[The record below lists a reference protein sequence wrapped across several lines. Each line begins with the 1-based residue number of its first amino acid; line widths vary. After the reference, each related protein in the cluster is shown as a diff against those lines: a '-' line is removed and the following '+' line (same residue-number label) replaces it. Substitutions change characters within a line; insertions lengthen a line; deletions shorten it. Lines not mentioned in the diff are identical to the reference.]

1 MRYGGSIIADTLRQH
16 DVEFIFT
23 LCGGHIS
30 PILVA
35 CSEKGI
41 RVVDVRHEATAVFA
55 ADAVSRLS
63 PAIGVAAVTAGPGLT
78 NTLTAVKNIQM
89 AQVPVLLLGGATATI
104 LKGRGSLQDI
114 DQMALLRPLTKHQVI
129 IKRGKDIANE
139 VNKAIIIAQSG
150 VPGPVFVE
158 LPLDLLY
165 PQDLVRELY
174 GLNTDSQKMSW
185 WLEKYLQRNLD
196 HIFTDFEMTPKP
208 IPEIMCP
215 MPVSSAIQKASKMMY
230 NAKSPVSLIGSQ
242 TMLNVTQVDNLV
254 QKLASLG
261 MPMFVSGMARGLLSK
276 EELNIFR
283 HQRKKA
289 LQEADLVLLAG
300 VPCDFRLGY
309 GRQINRKAEIIS
321 INRSR
326 SDLYLNRKPTLAIQA
341 DPGYFFSSLPEN
353 QLENKVDFDTWINTL
368 RQRDKERLEQIH
380 EQSKISTNYI
390 NPLKFFTKLDKHL
403 KDGDILIADGG
414 DFVATASYILRPRS
428 NLGWLDPGPFGTL
441 GVGAGF
447 ILGGKLTHPNA
458 TVWGIYGDGAFGYSM
473 VEFDTFVR
481 HNIPLIAIIGNDSSW
496 TQIARDQVEIFKD
509 PVATELGNTKYHEV
523 VEALGGQGLQITDK
537 KEIDDVLNTAKDFAS
552 AGKSVAI
559 NVKIG
564 KTDFRKGSISI

>member
-1 MRYGGSIIADTLRQH
+1 MRHGGSIVAETLVQH
-16 DVEFIFT
+16 DVKFIFT

-35 CSEKGI
+35 CKEKGI

-114 DQMALLRPLTKHQVI
+114 DQMGLLRPLTKHQVC
-129 IKRGKDIANE
+129 IKRVKDIANE
-139 VNKAIIIAQSG
+139 INKAIIIAQSG
-150 VPGPVFVE
+150 VPGPVFIE

-165 PQDLVRELY
+165 PQDLVRDLY
-174 GLNTDSQKMSW
+174 GLNTNDQKRSW
-185 WLEKYLQRNLD
+185 WVEKYLQRNLNR
-196 HIFTDFEMTPKP
+196 IFNGIETTPKP
-208 IPEIMCP
+208 VPEITYP
-215 MPVSSAIQKASKMMY
+215 MPVPSAVKKAMKMISNSKR
-230 NAKSPVSLIGSQ
+230 PVLLVGSQ
-242 TMLNVTQVDNLV
+242 TMLNVTEVDNLA
-254 QKLASLG
+254 QKLASIDI
-261 MPMFVSGMARGLLSK
+261 PMFVSGMARGLLSK

-289 LQEADLVLLAG
+289 LQEADLVILAG

-309 GRQINRKAEIIS
+309 GRQINRDAEIIS

-341 DPGYFFSSLPEN
+341 DPGSFFSSLPEN
-353 QLENKVDFDTWINTL
+353 QLENRVDSDTWIDTL
-368 RQRDKERLEQIH
+368 LQRDKERLDQIH
-380 EQSKISTNYI
+380 EQSEINTDYV

-447 ILGGKLTHPNA
+447 ILGGKLTHSNA

-481 HNIPLIAIIGNDSSW
+481 HKIPLIAIIGNDSGW

-523 VEALGGQGLQITDK
+523 VAALGGEGLQITNK
-537 KEIDDVLNTAKDFAS
+537 KEIDDVLNTAKEFAA

-564 KTDFRKGSISI
+564 KTNFRKGSISI

>member
-1 MRYGGSIIADTLRQH
+1 MRHGGSIVAETLVQH
-16 DVEFIFT
+16 DVKFIFT

-35 CSEKGI
+35 CKEKGI

-114 DQMALLRPLTKHQVI
+114 DQMGLLRPLTKHQVC
-129 IKRGKDIANE
+129 IKRVKDIANE
-139 VNKAIIIAQSG
+139 INKAIIIAQSG
-150 VPGPVFVE
+150 VPGPVFIE

-165 PQDLVRELY
+165 PQDLVRDLY
-174 GLNTDSQKMSW
+174 GLNTNDQKRSW
-185 WLEKYLQRNLD
+185 WVEKYLQRNLNR
-196 HIFTDFEMTPKP
+196 IFNGIETTPKP
-208 IPEIMCP
+208 VPEITYP
-215 MPVSSAIQKASKMMY
+215 MPVPSAVKKAMKMISNSKR
-230 NAKSPVSLIGSQ
+230 PVLLVGSQ
-242 TMLNVTQVDNLV
+242 TMLNVTEVDNLA
-254 QKLASLG
+254 QKLASIDI
-261 MPMFVSGMARGLLSK
+261 PMFVSGMARGLLSK
-276 EELNIFR
+276 EELTIFR

-289 LQEADLVLLAG
+289 LQEADLVILAG

-309 GRQINRKAEIIS
+309 GRQINHDAKIIS
-321 INRSR
+321 INRNR

-341 DPGYFFSSLPEN
+341 DPSYFFSSLPVN
-353 QLENKVDFDTWINTL
+353 QLENGVDSDTWTDTL
-368 RQRDKERLEQIH
+368 QQRDKKRWDQIN
-380 EQSKISTNYI
+380 EQSEISTDYV
-390 NPLKFFTKLDKHL
+390 NPLKFFTKLDKHIN
-403 KDGDILIADGG
+403 DGDILIADGG

-428 NLGWLDPGPFGTL
+428 NFGWLDPGPFGTL

-481 HNIPLIAIIGNDSSW
+481 HKIPLIAIIGNDSGW

-523 VEALGGQGLQITDK
+523 VAALGGQGLQIMDK
-537 KEIDDVLNTAKDFAS
+537 KEIDDVLNTAKEFAA

>member
-1 MRYGGSIIADTLRQH
+1 MRHGGSIVAETLVQH
-16 DVEFIFT
+16 DVKFIFT

-35 CSEKGI
+35 CKEKGI

-114 DQMALLRPLTKHQVI
+114 DQMGLLRPLTKHQVC
-129 IKRGKDIANE
+129 IKRVKDIANE
-139 VNKAIIIAQSG
+139 INKAIIIAQSG
-150 VPGPVFVE
+150 VPGPVFIE

-165 PQDLVRELY
+165 PQDLVRDLY
-174 GLNTDSQKMSW
+174 GLNTNDQKRSW
-185 WLEKYLQRNLD
+185 WVEKYLQRNLNR
-196 HIFTDFEMTPKP
+196 IFNGNETTPKP
-208 IPEIMCP
+208 VPEITYP
-215 MPVSSAIQKASKMMY
+215 MPVPSAVKKAMKMISNSKR
-230 NAKSPVSLIGSQ
+230 PVLLVGSQ
-242 TMLNVTQVDNLV
+242 TMLNVTEVDNLA
-254 QKLASLG
+254 QKLASIDI
-261 MPMFVSGMARGLLSK
+261 PMFVSGMARGLLSK
-276 EELNIFR
+276 KELNIFR

-289 LQEADLVLLAG
+289 LQEADLVILAG

-309 GRQINRKAEIIS
+309 GRQINRDAEIIS

-326 SDLYLNRKPTLAIQA
+326 SDLYLNRKPILAIQA
-341 DPGYFFSSLPEN
+341 DPGSFFSNLPEN
-353 QLENKVDFDTWINTL
+353 PLENWVDSDAWTDTM
-368 RQRDKERLEQIH
+368 RQRDKKRLDQIH
-380 EQSKISTNYI
+380 EQTEISTDYV
-390 NPLKFFTKLDKHL
+390 NPLKFFTKLDKHIN
-403 KDGDILIADGG
+403 DGDILIADGG

-481 HNIPLIAIIGNDSSW
+481 HKIPLIAIIGNDSGW

-523 VEALGGQGLQITDK
+523 VAALGGQGLQIMDK
-537 KEIDDVLNTAKDFAS
+537 KEIDDVLNTAKEFAA

>member
-1 MRYGGSIIADTLRQH
+1 MRYGGSIIADTLQQH

-114 DQMALLRPLTKHQVI
+114 DQMALLRPLTKHQALV
-129 IKRGKDIANE
+129 KRVKDIANE
-139 VNKAIIIAQSG
+139 INKAIIIAQSD

-174 GLNTDSQKMSW
+174 GLNTDDQKRPW
-185 WLEKYLQRNLD
+185 WMEKYLQRNLNR
-196 HIFTDFEMTPKP
+196 IFNGFETTPKP
-208 IPEIMCP
+208 VPEITCP
-215 MPVSSAIQKASKMMY
+215 MPIPSAMRKASDMMF
-230 NAKSPVSLIGSQ
+230 NSKRPVLLVGSQ
-242 TMLNVTQVDNLV
+242 TMLNVPRVDNLA
-254 QKLASLG
+254 QKLASIDI
-261 MPMFVSGMARGLLSK
+261 PMFVSGMARGLLSK

-289 LQEADLVLLAG
+289 LQEADLVILAG
-300 VPCDFRLGY
+300 VPCDFRLAY
-309 GRQINRKAEIIS
+309 GRQINRDAEIIS

-341 DPGYFFSSLPEN
+341 DPGSFFSSLPEN
-353 QLENKVDFDTWINTL
+353 QSENGIDLETWIDTL
-368 RQRDKERLEQIH
+368 RQRDKKRLDQIH
-380 EQSKISTNYI
+380 KQSEISTDYV

-447 ILGGKLTHPNA
+447 ILGGKLTIPNA

-481 HNIPLIAIIGNDSSW
+481 HNIPLIAIIGNDSGW

-523 VEALGGQGLQITDK
+523 VAALGGQGLQITDK
-537 KEIDDVLNTAKDFAS
+537 KEIDDVLNTAKDFAA

>member
-114 DQMALLRPLTKHQVI
+114 DQMALLRPLTKHQALV
-129 IKRGKDIANE
+129 KRVKDIANE
-139 VNKAIIIAQSG
+139 LNKAIIIAQSD

-165 PQDLVRELY
+165 PKDLVRELY
-174 GLNTDSQKMSW
+174 GLNTDDQKRSW
-185 WLEKYLQRNLD
+185 WMEKYLQRNLNR
-196 HIFTDFEMTPKP
+196 IFNGFETTPKP
-208 IPEIMCP
+208 VPEITCP
-215 MPVSSAIQKASKMMY
+215 MPIPSAMRKASDLMFNSKR
-230 NAKSPVSLIGSQ
+230 PVLLVGSQ
-242 TMLNVTQVDNLV
+242 TMLNVPRVDNLA
-254 QKLASLG
+254 QKLASIDI
-261 MPMFVSGMARGLLSK
+261 PMFVSGMARGLLSK

-289 LQEADLVLLAG
+289 LQEADLVILAG
-300 VPCDFRLGY
+300 VPCDFRLAY
-309 GRQINRKAEIIS
+309 GRQINRDAEIIS

-341 DPGYFFSSLPEN
+341 DPGSFFSSFPEN
-353 QLENKVDFDTWINTL
+353 QSENGIDLETWIDTL
-368 RQRDKERLEQIH
+368 RQRDKKRLDQIH
-380 EQSKISTNYI
+380 EQSEINTDYV

-447 ILGGKLTHPNA
+447 ILGGKLTHSNA

-481 HNIPLIAIIGNDSSW
+481 HKIPLIAIIGNDSGW

-523 VEALGGQGLQITDK
+523 VAALGGEGLQITNK
-537 KEIDDVLNTAKDFAS
+537 KEIDDVLNTAKEFAA

-564 KTDFRKGSISI
+564 KTNFRKGSISI

>member
-1 MRYGGSIIADTLRQH
+1 MRHGGSIVAETLVQH
-16 DVEFIFT
+16 DVKFIFT

-35 CSEKGI
+35 CKEKGI

-114 DQMALLRPLTKHQVI
+114 DQMGLLRPLTKHQVC
-129 IKRGKDIANE
+129 IKRVKDIANE
-139 VNKAIIIAQSG
+139 INKAIIIAQSG
-150 VPGPVFVE
+150 VPGPVFIE

-165 PQDLVRELY
+165 PQDLVRDLY
-174 GLNTDSQKMSW
+174 GLNTNDQKRSW
-185 WLEKYLQRNLD
+185 WVEKYLQRNLNR
-196 HIFTDFEMTPKP
+196 IFNGIETTQKP
-208 IPEIMCP
+208 VPEITYP
-215 MPVSSAIQKASKMMY
+215 MPVPSAVKKAMKMISNSKR
-230 NAKSPVSLIGSQ
+230 PVLLVGSQ
-242 TMLNVTQVDNLV
+242 TMLNVTEVDNLA
-254 QKLASLG
+254 QKLASIDI
-261 MPMFVSGMARGLLSK
+261 PMFVSGMARGLLSK

-289 LQEADLVLLAG
+289 LQEADLVILAG

-309 GRQINRKAEIIS
+309 GRQINRDAEIIS

-341 DPGYFFSSLPEN
+341 DPGSFFSSFPEN
-353 QLENKVDFDTWINTL
+353 PLENRVDSDTWIDTL
-368 RQRDKERLEQIH
+368 RQRDKKRWDQIN
-380 EQSKISTNYI
+380 EQSEISTDYV
-390 NPLKFFTKLDKHL
+390 NPLKFFTKLDKHIN
-403 KDGDILIADGG
+403 DGDILIADGG

-481 HNIPLIAIIGNDSSW
+481 HKIPLIAIIGNDSGW

-523 VEALGGQGLQITDK
+523 VAALGGQGLQIMDK
-537 KEIDDVLNTAKDFAS
+537 KEIDDVLNTAKEFAA

>member
-1 MRYGGSIIADTLRQH
+1 MRHGGSIVAETLVQH
-16 DVEFIFT
+16 DVKFIFT

-35 CSEKGI
+35 CKEKGI

-114 DQMALLRPLTKHQVI
+114 DQMGLLRPLTKHQVC
-129 IKRGKDIANE
+129 IKRVKDIANE
-139 VNKAIIIAQSG
+139 INKAIIIAQSG
-150 VPGPVFVE
+150 VPGPVFIE

-165 PQDLVRELY
+165 PQDLVRDLY
-174 GLNTDSQKMSW
+174 GLNTNDQKRSW
-185 WLEKYLQRNLD
+185 WVEKYLQRNLNR
-196 HIFTDFEMTPKP
+196 IFNGIETTQKP
-208 IPEIMCP
+208 VPEITYP
-215 MPVSSAIQKASKMMY
+215 MPVPSAVKKAMKMISNSKR
-230 NAKSPVSLIGSQ
+230 PVLLVGSQ
-242 TMLNVTQVDNLV
+242 TMLNVTEVDNLA
-254 QKLASLG
+254 QKLASIDI
-261 MPMFVSGMARGLLSK
+261 PMSVSGMARGLLSK

-289 LQEADLVLLAG
+289 LQEADLVILAG

-309 GRQINRKAEIIS
+309 GRQINRDAEIIS

-341 DPGYFFSSLPEN
+341 DPGSFFSSLPEN
-353 QLENKVDFDTWINTL
+353 QLENRVDSDTWIDTL
-368 RQRDKERLEQIH
+368 LQRDKDRLDQIH
-380 EQSKISTNYI
+380 EQSEINTDYV

-447 ILGGKLTHPNA
+447 ILGGKLTHSNA

-481 HNIPLIAIIGNDSSW
+481 HKIPLIAIIGNDSGW

-523 VEALGGQGLQITDK
+523 VAALGGEGLQITNK
-537 KEIDDVLNTAKDFAS
+537 KEIDDVLNTAKEFAA

-564 KTDFRKGSISI
+564 KTNFRKGSISI

>member
-1 MRYGGSIIADTLRQH
+1 
-16 DVEFIFT
+16 
-23 LCGGHIS
+23 
-30 PILVA
+30 
-35 CSEKGI
+35 
-41 RVVDVRHEATAVFA
+41 
-55 ADAVSRLS
+55 
-63 PAIGVAAVTAGPGLT
+63 
-78 NTLTAVKNIQM
+78 
-89 AQVPVLLLGGATATI
+89 
-104 LKGRGSLQDI
+104 
-114 DQMALLRPLTKHQVI
+114 
-129 IKRGKDIANE
+129 
-139 VNKAIIIAQSG
+139 
-150 VPGPVFVE
+150 
-158 LPLDLLY
+158 
-165 PQDLVRELY
+165 
-174 GLNTDSQKMSW
+174 
-185 WLEKYLQRNLD
+185 
-196 HIFTDFEMTPKP
+196 
-208 IPEIMCP
+208 
-215 MPVSSAIQKASKMMY
+215 
-230 NAKSPVSLIGSQ
+230 
-242 TMLNVTQVDNLV
+242 MLNVTEVDNLT
-254 QKLASLG
+254 QKLASIDI
-261 MPMFVSGMARGLLSK
+261 PMFVSGMARGLLSK

-289 LQEADLVLLAG
+289 LQEADLVILAG

-309 GRQINRKAEIIS
+309 GRQINRDAEIIS

-341 DPGYFFSSLPEN
+341 DPGSFFSSLPEN
-353 QLENKVDFDTWINTL
+353 QLENRVDSDTWIDTL
-368 RQRDKERLEQIH
+368 LQRDKERLDQIH
-380 EQSKISTNYI
+380 EQSEINTDYV

-447 ILGGKLTHPNA
+447 ILGGKLTHSNA

-481 HNIPLIAIIGNDSSW
+481 HKIPLIAIIGNDSGW

-523 VEALGGQGLQITDK
+523 VAALGGEGLQITNK
-537 KEIDDVLNTAKDFAS
+537 KEIDDVLNTAKEFAA

-564 KTDFRKGSISI
+564 KTNFRKGSISI

>member
-1 MRYGGSIIADTLRQH
+1 MRHGGSIVAETLVQH
-16 DVEFIFT
+16 DVKFIFT

-35 CSEKGI
+35 CKEKGI

-114 DQMALLRPLTKHQVI
+114 DQMALLRPLTKYQVI
-129 IKRGKDIANE
+129 IKRSKDIANE
-139 VNKAIIIAQSG
+139 INKAIIIAQSG

-174 GLNTDSQKMSW
+174 GLNTDDQKRSW
-185 WLEKYLQRNLD
+185 WMEKYLQRSLNR
-196 HIFTDFEMTPKP
+196 IFASFETAPSP
-208 IPEIMCP
+208 IPEITCP
-215 MPVSSAIQKASKMMY
+215 MPVPSIVKKASKMIF
-230 NAKSPVSLIGSQ
+230 NSKRPVLLIGSQ
-242 TMLNVTQVDNLV
+242 TMLNVTEVDNLA
-254 QKLASLG
+254 QKLAS
-261 MPMFVSGMARGLLSK
+261 MNIPMFVSGMARGLLSK
-276 EELNIFR
+276 KELNIFR

-289 LQEADLVLLAG
+289 LQEADLVILAG

-309 GRQINRKAEIIS
+309 GRQINRDAEIIS

-326 SDLYLNRKPTLAIQA
+326 NDLYLNRKPTLAIQA
-341 DPGYFFSSLPEN
+341 DPGSFFSNLPEN
-353 QLENKVDFDTWINTL
+353 PLENRVDSDAWIDTM
-368 RQRDKERLEQIH
+368 RQRDKKRLDQIH
-380 EQSKISTNYI
+380 EQTEISTDYV
-390 NPLKFFTKLDKHL
+390 NPLKFFTELDKHL
-403 KDGDILIADGG
+403 NDGDILIADGG

-447 ILGGKLTHPNA
+447 ILGGKLTHPNSI
-458 TVWGIYGDGAFGYSM
+458 VWGIYGDGAFGYSM

-481 HNIPLIAIIGNDSSW
+481 HKIPLIAIIGNDSGW
-496 TQIARDQVEIFKD
+496 TQIARDQVEIFED
-509 PVATELGNTKYHEV
+509 PIATELGNTNYHEV
-523 VEALGGQGLQITDK
+523 VAALGGQGLQIMDK
-537 KEIDDVLNTAKDFAS
+537 KEIDDVLNTAKEFAA

>member
-114 DQMALLRPLTKHQVI
+114 DQMALLRPLTKHQALV
-129 IKRGKDIANE
+129 KRVKDIANE
-139 VNKAIIIAQSG
+139 INKAIIIAQSD

-174 GLNTDSQKMSW
+174 GLNTDDQKRSW
-185 WLEKYLQRNLD
+185 WMEKYLQRNLNR
-196 HIFTDFEMTPKP
+196 IFNGFETTPKP
-208 IPEIMCP
+208 MPEITCP
-215 MPVSSAIQKASKMMY
+215 MPIPSAMRKASDMMF
-230 NAKSPVSLIGSQ
+230 NSKRPVLLVGSQ
-242 TMLNVTQVDNLV
+242 TMLNVPRVDNLA
-254 QKLASLG
+254 QKLASIDI
-261 MPMFVSGMARGLLSK
+261 PMFVSGMARGLLSK

-289 LQEADLVLLAG
+289 LQEADLVILAG
-300 VPCDFRLGY
+300 VPCDFRLAY
-309 GRQINRKAEIIS
+309 GRQINRDAKIIS

-326 SDLYLNRKPTLAIQA
+326 RDLYLNRKPTLAIQA
-341 DPGYFFSSLPEN
+341 DPGSFFSSLPEN
-353 QLENKVDFDTWINTL
+353 QSENRVDSDTWIDTL
-368 RQRDKERLEQIH
+368 RQRDKERLDQIH
-380 EQSKISTNYI
+380 EQTEISTDYV
-390 NPLKFFTKLDKHL
+390 NPLKFFTELDKHL
-403 KDGDILIADGG
+403 NDGDILIADGG

-447 ILGGKLTHPNA
+447 ILGGKLTHPKC
-458 TVWGIYGDGAFGYSM
+458 YSM
-473 VEFDTFVR
+473 
-481 HNIPLIAIIGNDSSW
+481 GNLW
-496 TQIARDQVEIFKD
+496 RWRVW
-509 PVATELGNTKYHEV
+509 
-523 VEALGGQGLQITDK
+523 LQYGRI
-537 KEIDDVLNTAKDFAS
+537 
-552 AGKSVAI
+552 
-559 NVKIG
+559 
-564 KTDFRKGSISI
+564 

>member
-1 MRYGGSIIADTLRQH
+1 MRHGGSIVAETLQQH

-35 CSEKGI
+35 CREKGI

-139 VNKAIIIAQSG
+139 INKAIIIAQSG

-174 GLNTDSQKMSW
+174 GLNTDGQKMSW
-185 WLEKYLQRNLD
+185 WLEKYLQRNLNR
-196 HIFTDFEMTPKP
+196 IFAGFETAPKP
-208 IPEIMCP
+208 VPEITCP
-215 MPVSSAIQKASKMMY
+215 MPVPRDMRKVSKMMY
-230 NAKSPVSLIGSQ
+230 NSKRPVLLIGSQ
-242 TMLNVTQVDNLV
+242 TMLNVTQVDNLA
-254 QKLASLG
+254 QKLASLNI
-261 MPMFVSGMARGLLSK
+261 PMFVSGMARGLLSK

-289 LQEADLVLLAG
+289 LQEADLVILAG

-309 GRQINRKAEIIS
+309 GRQINREAEIIS

-341 DPGYFFSSLPEN
+341 DPGSFFSSFPEN
-353 QLENKVDFDTWINTL
+353 KSGDRIDSDTWIDTL
-368 RQRDKERLEQIH
+368 RERDKKRLDQIQ
-380 EQSKISTNYI
+380 EQSEINTDYV
-390 NPLKFFTKLDKHL
+390 NPLKFFTKLNNHL

-447 ILGGKLTHPNA
+447 ILGGKLTHPDA

-481 HNIPLIAIIGNDSSW
+481 HDIPMIAIIGNDSGW

-523 VEALGGQGLQITDK
+523 VAALGGKGLQITDK
-537 KEIDDVLNTAKDFAS
+537 KEIDDVLNTAKEFA
-552 AGKSVAI
+552 ATGESVAI
-559 NVKIG
+559 NMKIG
-564 KTDFRKGSISI
+564 ETDFRKGSISI

>member
-1 MRYGGSIIADTLRQH
+1 MRHGGSIIAETLLQH
-16 DVEFIFT
+16 DVKFIFT

-196 HIFTDFEMTPKP
+196 HIFTGFETTPKP

-341 DPGYFFSSLPEN
+341 DPGYFFQVYL
-353 QLENKVDFDTWINTL
+353 KIN
-368 RQRDKERLEQIH
+368 
-380 EQSKISTNYI
+380 
-390 NPLKFFTKLDKHL
+390 
-403 KDGDILIADGG
+403 
-414 DFVATASYILRPRS
+414 
-428 NLGWLDPGPFGTL
+428 
-441 GVGAGF
+441 
-447 ILGGKLTHPNA
+447 
-458 TVWGIYGDGAFGYSM
+458 
-473 VEFDTFVR
+473 
-481 HNIPLIAIIGNDSSW
+481 
-496 TQIARDQVEIFKD
+496 
-509 PVATELGNTKYHEV
+509 
-523 VEALGGQGLQITDK
+523 
-537 KEIDDVLNTAKDFAS
+537 
-552 AGKSVAI
+552 
-559 NVKIG
+559 
-564 KTDFRKGSISI
+564 